1 MIELLIAGIS
11 LGFSAGFS
19 PGPLMVLII
28 SQTIKHGYKE
38 GIKVACAPIITD
50 IPILIVTLSL
60 LSYLSKN
67 STVLGIISLIG
78 GFYLVYLSYESFKTK
93 GISEN
98 LEIEEPK
105 SFLKGAMVN
114 FLSPNPYIFW
124 ITVGGP
130 ITLAAYQVNHY
141 SPLWF
146 FVGFYTFLVGSKIS
160 IAILVGKSRNFV
172 TGKPYIY
179 IMRFMGVLL
188 LIFAA
193 YLWWSGLNLIN
204 F

>member
-1 MIELLIAGIS
+1 MIELLIAGVS

-28 SQTIKHGYKE
+28 SQTMKHGYKE

-67 STVLGIISLIG
+67 SIVLGIISIIG
-78 GFYLVYLSYESFKTK
+78 GFYLVFLSYESFKTK
-93 GISEN
+93 GFCEN

-130 ITLAAYQVNHY
+130 ITLAAYQINHY
-141 SPLWF
+141 SPLLF
-146 FVGFYTFLVGSKIS
+146 FASFYIFLVGSKIAL
-160 IAILVGKSRNFV
+160 AILVGKSRDFI

-188 LIFAA
+188 LVFAA
-193 YLWWSGLNLIN
+193 YLWWTGLHMIN

>member
-1 MIELLIAGIS
+1 MIGLLIAGIS

-28 SQTIKHGYKE
+28 SQTLKHGYRE

-50 IPILIVTLSL
+50 IPIIIFTLLL
-60 LSYLSKN
+60 LSYLSQN
-67 STVLGIISLIG
+67 SSILGLISIIG
-78 GFYLVYLSYESFKTK
+78 GFYLLYLSYESFKTQ
-93 GISEN
+93 GIEEN
-98 LEIEEPK
+98 FDVEEPK
-105 SFLKGAMVN
+105 SFLKGATVN

-130 ITLAAYQVNHY
+130 ITIAAYQINPY

-146 FVGFYTFLVGSKIS
+146 FFGFYVLLIGSKILL
-160 IAILVGKSRNFV
+160 AVLVGKSRDFL
-172 TGKPYIY
+172 TGKAYIY

-188 LIFAA
+188 LVFAA
-193 YLWWSGLNLIN
+193 YLWWNGLHLIID
-204 F
+204 

>member
-1 MIELLIAGIS
+1 MIELLIAGVS

-28 SQTIKHGYKE
+28 SQTMKHGYKE

-67 STVLGIISLIG
+67 SIVLGIISIIG

-93 GISEN
+93 GFIEN

-130 ITLAAYQVNHY
+130 ITLAAYQVNPY
-141 SPLWF
+141 SPLLF
-146 FVGFYTFLVGSKIS
+146 FASFYIFLVGSKVAL
-160 IAILVGKSRNFV
+160 AILVGKSRDFI

-179 IMRFMGVLL
+179 IMRSMGVLL
-188 LIFAA
+188 LVFAS
-193 YLWWSGLNLIN
+193 YLWWTGIHLI
-204 F
+204 

>member
-1 MIELLIAGIS
+1 MGLLIAGIS

-28 SQTIKHGYKE
+28 SQTLKHGYRE

-50 IPILIVTLSL
+50 IPIIMFTLLL
-60 LSYLSKN
+60 LSYLSQN
-67 STVLGIISLIG
+67 SSILGLISIIG
-78 GFYLVYLSYESFKTK
+78 GFYLLYLAYESFKTH
-93 GISEN
+93 GIKEN
-98 LEIEEPK
+98 FDVEEPK
-105 SFLKGAMVN
+105 SFLKGATVN

-130 ITLAAYQVNHY
+130 IIIAAYQINQY

-146 FVGFYTFLVGSKIS
+146 FFGFYVLLIGSKILL
-160 IAILVGKSRNFV
+160 AVLVGKSRNFL
-172 TGKPYIY
+172 TGKSYIY

-188 LIFAA
+188 LVFAT
-193 YLWWSGLNLIN
+193 YLWWNGLHLILD
-204 F
+204 